1 MFDHRVHHLPAKSVR
16 RGKMPFN
23 TTRFHLTTNGIWGK
37 NGISSCSLIESR
49 SSWWEQDKATKT
61 VKAYVLPVDPAR
73 TSIRFDVHLIQVDI
87 NLGDFHLEA
96 VGQKLD
102 GLPDGA
108 IARSPWQRKQGLG
121 SNISFYDAHTKT
133 HLLNRQNDLEI
144 LQKVTFFR
152 QYSISFSFTSGHCLS
167 FCLCH

>member
-1 MFDHRVHHLPAKSVR
+1 MRARQRKQ
-16 RGKMPFN
+16 K
-23 TTRFHLTTNGIWGK
+23 
-37 NGISSCSLIESR
+37 
-49 SSWWEQDKATKT
+49 KT

-108 IARSPWQRKQGLG
+108 IARSPWQRKQGWG

-144 LQKVTFFR
+144 LQKVTFLDNIQLASVLPQVIVYRSVCTFNSKVQQSALYQTR
-152 QYSISFSFTSGHCLS
+152 EV
-167 FCLCH
+167 